1 MTIIRREYFPVRKQV
16 KPTEQ
21 LIINGTALP
30 YAYSFD
36 GAADITVRAKSEKRG
51 YSHGSTISGD
61 GFIDGKKITL
71 GFVIE
76 GSTPAEHDAKLN
88 DLQSGSGRGYYNIAC
103 MASTKE
109 KWVDSF
115 KGTKG
120 EVDITLLLSDPFRY
134 DSAESELVTE
144 FATAAKDAQIV
155 IRNGGSVETPLTIE
169 LIPLTTM
176 NDVTITHVESGYSMR
191 VADTLLTKPATL
203 IVDTKAGTV
212 RRGTYNAI
220 NAFSGQFLTARPGEN
235 TYLFNGAAGTVKIRW
250 RNRWLA

>member
-88 DLQSGSGRGYYNIAC
+88 DLYQLMYQRDYLLQSGSGRGYYNIAC

-120 EVDITLLLSDPFRY
+120 

-155 IRNGGSVETPLTIE
+155 ISNGGSVETPLTIE